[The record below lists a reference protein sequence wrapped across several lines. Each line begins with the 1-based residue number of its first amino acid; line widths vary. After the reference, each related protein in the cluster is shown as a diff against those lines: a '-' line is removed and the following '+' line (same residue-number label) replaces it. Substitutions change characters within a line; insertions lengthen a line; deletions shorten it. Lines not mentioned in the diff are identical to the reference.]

1 MKHTRLNNLHHV
13 LTTPGATMSHEEA
26 LRLLSEEEW
35 CIRVDCMNGCINMMD
50 GVLNLDE
57 LRSEL
62 RTAIYALECRLNK
75 AKEEER

>member
-1 MKHTRLNNLHHV
+1 MNRLRPDNLFHV

-26 LRLLSEEEW
+26 LRVLNEEEW
-35 CIRVDCMNGCINMMD
+35 CIRIDCMNGCINMMK
-50 GVLNLDE
+50 GVRNLDE
-57 LRSEL
+57 LRYEL